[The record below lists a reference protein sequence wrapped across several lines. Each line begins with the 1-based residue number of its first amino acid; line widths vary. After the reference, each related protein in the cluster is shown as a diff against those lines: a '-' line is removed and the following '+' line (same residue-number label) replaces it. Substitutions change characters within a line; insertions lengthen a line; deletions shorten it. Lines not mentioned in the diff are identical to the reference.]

1 MFVLKDGNTTSKV
14 IHLSDIHIRKIRVK
28 EYKKVFKR
36 TFKKIQKIIT
46 DENGLIVVT
55 GDITD
60 NKLVL
65 SPVIIDQIKDF
76 FIGLTNI
83 ADTIIILGNHD
94 VAISNKKALD
104 ALTPI
109 LKNFNTKN
117 KLHLIKDNGV
127 YEYNNL
133 ALGLTNIYAKK
144 VTEIEETDKIKIA
157 LYHGTIKNSFTET
170 GFKFTNSGHFKIS
183 DFTKYYDYGFFGDIH
198 KFQYLDNNNRFAY
211 SSSLIEQRINEA
223 SEQHGFIYWD
233 LENKKSQY
241 INVKNNYRYLI
252 LKVVDGQIYLKNNE
266 LYDKDKIKI
275 KYPKIRLYYKNT
287 NINKLTEIEETIK
300 KNHKCSEFI
309 KMNDLDD
316 QLDFNYG
323 ISELENKETI
333 SEIKDF
339 KTIKL
344 LISGFIKKFNINWDN
359 DKTNYI
365 LNMMENIIGEID
377 IKNYDKKIIS
387 LKYLE
392 FSNLFSYGENNVL
405 NFNKFGKN
413 KIIGIQGNNSN
424 GKSALIDS
432 ILYSIYD
439 KFSRGV
445 NNEALNVNE
454 NNCSSKIVLDV
465 NNNEFIIER
474 SLKKV
479 GKKITPTLNLYKN
492 KKIITNDRKS
502 STTQNIYDYICNYE
516 DIVNNN
522 IILQFCENFL
532 DINDVKKRDYLYNIL
547 NLDIFNE
554 IIKLVNSKKGS
565 LKSQQFAYTKTLDK
579 YNEIEI
585 LNKLDEIKEEKKEL
599 ENKLFIKQ
607 KKKKEYDQII
617 MDIRIIT
624 DNIQNIEE
632 LKENINETKNY
643 LIKKD
648 NKIDNLKQ
656 KINELNLIKKPFEQ
670 IEKENNDFINNK
682 KNKLKELNVLRDECM
697 RNIVKIELDVDEKI
711 DIRYNDIEEFEILKE
726 NLEKIDI
733 DIKNVKIKIEKL
745 QNHKYDKNCE
755 FCMMSEITKDKIYY
769 NEINEEYYSKKKDII
784 DRIEILKK
792 QIKNEDIIEY
802 NKLKKINCSLE
813 YYNKIVEQKQI
824 NKKNCEK
831 IKELNKLIKENNEK
845 ENTEYIKNKKI
856 LEELDE
862 YDNKINMYEKIVKI
876 KRKELER
883 NIKEFDKY
891 ENVDIDNYKE
901 IDNKNNIVIEKIEKI
916 NNKLIELNTNKIE
929 LERDLKEI
937 NYLKEN
943 INKCKYDYEN
953 YMEINNIIE
962 AKNGLVNYIMNTIIL
977 PQIEG
982 KVNNILSL
990 ITDYLIELQYDN
1002 KRICVYKME
1011 GTKRLKAVNLCGFER
1026 FVCNMAFRI
1035 VFNQINSKISC
1046 NFMII
1051 DEGFSCCDSD
1061 NLIKLKYLFDFI
1073 RQKYKWCLAITHLDT
1088 IKDYFDETIR
1098 IDKKNNKSSIQY

>member
-1 MFVLKDGNTTSKV
+1 MFFLKDENTTTKV
-14 IHLSDIHIRKIRVK
+14 IHLSDIHIRKIRIK

-36 TFKKIQKIIT
+36 TFKKINKLIT
-46 DENGLIVVT
+46 EKNGLIVVT

-76 FIGLTNI
+76 FIGLTNM
-83 ADTIIILGNHD
+83 ADTIVILGNHD

-109 LKNFNTKN
+109 LKKFNTKN
-117 KLHLIKDNGV
+117 KLHLLKENGV

-133 ALGLTNIYAKK
+133 SFGLTNIYAK
-144 VTEIEETDKIKIA
+144 EITKIGKTDKIKIA

-198 KFQYLDNNNRFAY
+198 KFQYLDNNKRFAY

-233 LENKKSQY
+233 LENKKSHY
-241 INVKNNYRYLI
+241 INIKNNYRYLI
-252 LKVVDGQIYLKNNE
+252 LKVDNNKIYLENNKVYE
-266 LYDKDKIKI
+266 KDKIKI

-287 NINKLTEIEETIK
+287 NIKKLSEIEETIK

-309 KMNDLDD
+309 KMNDIDEKLN
-316 QLDFNYG
+316 FSYG
-323 ISELENKETI
+323 LNELNNNETI

-339 KTIKL
+339 ETIKL
-344 LISGFIKKFNINWDN
+344 LINGFIKKFNIGWDN
-359 DKTNYI
+359 NKKNYI
-365 LNMMENIIGEID
+365 LNIIENIIKELD
-377 IKNYDKKIIS
+377 EKNYDRKIIS
-387 LKYLE
+387 LKKIE
-392 FSNLFSYGENNVL
+392 FSNLFSYGENNIL
-405 NFNKFGKN
+405 DFDNFGNN
-413 KIIGIQGNNSN
+413 KIIGILGNNSF
-424 GKSALIDS
+424 GKSSLIDA

-445 NNEALNVNE
+445 NNEALNINE
-454 NNCSSKIVLDV
+454 NKCYSKIVLNV

-492 KKIITNDRKS
+492 GKIITNDRKS
-502 STTQNIYDYICNYE
+502 STTQNIYSYICNYE

-522 IILQFCENFL
+522 IILQSCENFL

-565 LKSQQFAYTKTLDK
+565 LKSQQFAYTKTFEK
-579 YNEIEI
+579 YNETEI
-585 LNKLDEIKEEKKEL
+585 LNKLEEINRSKEKLEKELFIKEEKKKIPI
-599 ENKLFIKQ
+599 N
-607 KKKKEYDQII
+607 
-617 MDIRIIT
+617 
-624 DNIQNIEE
+624 NINE
-632 LKENINETKNY
+632 LKKNILENINYIN
-643 LIKKD
+643 KKE
-648 NKIDNLKQ
+648 NKI
-656 KINELNLIKKPFEQ
+656 KILNEQIEKLNLIKKP
-670 IEKENNDFINNK
+670 IEKIENDNFVK
-682 KNKLKELNVLRDECM
+682 EKNRLNSLRDECM
-697 RNIVKIELDVDEKI
+697 KNIVNIQINEI
-711 DIRYNDIEEFEILKE
+711 D
-726 NLEKIDI
+726 NLEKIYDNNEQLNLLVI
-733 DIKNVKIKIEKL
+733 ELEKLESEINEIKNKKEKL
-745 QNHKYDKNCE
+745 LKHQYDKNCKY
-755 FCMMSEITKDKIYY
+755 CMMSEITKDKIYY
-769 NEINEEYYSKKKDII
+769 YNIFEELINKKKDVI
-784 DRIEILKK
+784 DKIEILKK
-792 QIKNEDIIEY
+792 QIKPEDTILYDKIKKSNY
-802 NKLKKINCSLE
+802 NIVNLIRIVKQNKIN
-813 YYNKIVEQKQI
+813 N
-824 NKKNCEK
+824 EK
-831 IKELNKLIKENNEK
+831 INELNNLIKINNEK
-845 ENTEYIKNKKI
+845 ENTEYIRNKKI
-856 LEELDE
+856 CEELNE
-862 YDNKINMYEKIVKI
+862 YENKRNMYIKINKIKKKDLEKLEMEFSKYKNVEIFDLT
-876 KRKELER
+876 ELTN
-883 NIKEFDKY
+883 NIKIINDKLT
-891 ENVDIDNYKE
+891 KL
-901 IDNKNNIVIEKIEKI
+901 NN
-916 NNKLIELNTNKIE
+916 NKIE

-937 NYLKEN
+937 KYLKDN
-943 INKCKYDYEN
+943 INQCKYDYEN
-953 YMEINNIIE
+953 YMEINKIIE

-990 ITDYLIELQYDN
+990 ITDYLIELEYDN
-1002 KRICVYKME
+1002 KRICVYKTE
-1011 GTKRLKAVNLCGFER
+1011 GIRRLKAVNLCGFER

-1035 VFNQINSKISC
+1035 VFNQINSKINC

-1088 IKDYFDETIR
+1088 IKDYFDDTIR
-1098 IDKKNNKSSIQY
+1098 INKKNNKSYIN